1 MEHNTKRQ
9 PAKAGASP
17 YTESPPKIK
26 NVAKKKESDS
36 TDIRLNVTDIL
47 DALPLYVLLID
58 EEHRILQANKAVQA
72 QLGVKPKAIIGKYCP
87 QAIHGLDQPWYACP
101 LEEAVQKG
109 QAIEREALD
118 HKSGRWIRSAVYP
131 TGRLTRDG
139 KKIFFHM
146 VSDITERKQA
156 EEQLIALRE
165 QLRYLSM
172 YLESIREEER
182 TKQAR
187 EIHDELGSLLTGL
200 KINVSWLAKKAARE
214 QGSLL
219 PKIRSM
225 EELIDDA
232 IQTVK
237 RISSEL
243 RPGVLDDLGLSA
255 AIEWQAQEL
264 EKHTELRFDFKSSP
278 KEITLDRDRSTAIF
292 RICQEALTNIIR
304 HASATKVKVLLK
316 EEPDRI
322 ALRISDNGK
331 GIEEKQLSSLKA
343 FGLIGMRERASFF
356 GGEVKITG
364 TPGKG
369 TIVAVSI
376 PLMRRNADA
385 ENTNC

>member
-1 MEHNTKRQ
+1 MGHNTKIQ
-9 PAKAGASP
+9 PAKAGTSR
-17 YTESPPKIK
+17 YTESPQKLQQ
-26 NVAKKKESDS
+26 VAKKKESDS
-36 TDIRLNVTDIL
+36 TDNRLNVSDIL

-58 EEHRILQANKAVQA
+58 EAHRILQANRAVQA
-72 QLGVKPKAIIGKYCP
+72 QLGVKPKDIIGKYCP

-101 LEEAVQKG
+101 LEEAVQKDR
-109 QAIEREALD
+109 AIEREALD
-118 HKSGRWIRSAVYP
+118 QKSGRWIRSAIYP
-131 TGRLTRDG
+131 TKRLTRDG

-200 KINVSWLAKKAARE
+200 KINVSWLAKRADKE
-214 QGSLL
+214 QGPLL
-219 PKIRSM
+219 PKIKSM
-225 EELIDDA
+225 EELIDEA
-232 IQTVK
+232 IRTVQ

-264 EKHTELRFDFKSSP
+264 ERHTELRFEFKSSP

-292 RICQEALTNIIR
+292 RICQEALTNVIR
-304 HASATKVKVLLK
+304 HANATKVKILLK
-316 EEPDRI
+316 KEPGRI
-322 ALRISDNGK
+322 MLRIFDNGK

-364 TPGKG
+364 TLGKG
-369 TIVAVSI
+369 TTVAVSI
-376 PLMRRNADA
+376 PLMGG
-385 ENTNC
+385 